1 MMLLRCDLRLV
12 RTTSLL
18 SLASVAGAL
27 VVVTG
32 PVDAQ
37 TRAFAASYGVWWA
50 GDSTAATFSAVV
62 RQPLFGPFSYSIGF
76 THLDD
81 AASPAS
87 RTNSGA
93 QFGLGIGQDGRGLY
107 ATGVAGAGVL
117 HRTREFDAL
126 WYAGLGY
133 AVRPLQNVSLALEAG
148 YRTEDRDMAGFWR
161 LHPDDRRGP
170 TLSASLSI
178 GLGGSRSTAPRPAAA
193 ARPDQPPSADDIHD
207 FARERGASGEAAR
220 VTTSVVETALGVMG
234 TPYRWGGSTE
244 NGFDCS
250 GLIQYAYGQ
259 HGIILPRVSRD
270 QMRMGSAVST
280 EVDGLRPGDLLG
292 FSVERTSTITH
303 IGLYIGDGQFIHSAS
318 DGVKLSSLTA
328 GDPDSQW
335 WQRRWVAA
343 RRIVD

>member
-1 MMLLRCDLRLV
+1 MRA
-12 RTTSLL
+12 TSLL
-18 SLASVAGAL
+18 SLASVTGAL

-37 TRAFAASYGVWWA
+37 TSTFAASYGVWRA

-62 RQPLFGPFSYSIGF
+62 RRPLFGPLSYSIGF

-81 AASPAS
+81 AASPAT
-87 RTNSGA
+87 RTHSGA
-93 QFGLGIGQDGRGLY
+93 QFGLGVGQNGRGLY
-107 ATGVAGAGVL
+107 VTGIVGAGML
-117 HRTREFDAL
+117 HRRREFDAL

-133 AVRPLQNVSLALEAG
+133 AVRPLNNVSLALEAG

-178 GLGGSRSTAPRPAAA
+178 GLGGSRSTAP
-193 ARPDQPPSADDIHD
+193 PDQPPSANDIHD
-207 FARERGASGEAAR
+207 LARERGASGEAAR
-220 VTTSVVETALGVMG
+220 VTTSIVETALGVMG
-234 TPYRWGGSTE
+234 TPYTWGGSTE

-259 HGIILPRVSRD
+259 HGIIMPRVSRA
-270 QMRMGSAVST
+270 QMRMGSAVSA
-280 EVDGLRPGDLLG
+280 EVDALRPGDLLG
-292 FSVERTSTITH
+292 FSVEGTGNISH
-303 IGLYIGDGQFIHSAS
+303 IGLYVGDGQFIHSAS

-328 GDPDSQW
+328 GDPDSRW

-343 RRIVD
+343 RRVVD

>member
-1 MMLLRCDLRLV
+1 M
-12 RTTSLL
+12 RTTSLV

-27 VVVTG
+27 VVITG
-32 PVDAQ
+32 VVEAQ
-37 TRAFAASYGVWWA
+37 RRAFAASYGVWRA

-93 QFGLGIGQDGRGLY
+93 QLGLGIGQDGHGLY
-107 ATGVAGAGVL
+107 ATGTVGAGML

-133 AVRPLQNVSLALEAG
+133 AVRPFQNLSLALEAG
-148 YRTEDRDMAGFWR
+148 YRTEDRDLAGFWR

-178 GLGGSRSTAPRPAAA
+178 GLGRSRSTATLPTIAAPPA
-193 ARPDQPPSADDIHD
+193 QPPSPDDIHG
-207 FARERGASGEAAR
+207 FARARGASGEAAR
-220 VTTSVVETALGVMG
+220 VTTSVVATALGVMG
-234 TPYRWGGSTE
+234 TPYLWGGTTE

-270 QMRMGSAVST
+270 QMRMGSAVSVQVT
-280 EVDGLRPGDLLG
+280 ALRPGDLLG
-292 FSVERTSTITH
+292 FSVERTSRITH
-303 IGLYIGDGQFIHSAS
+303 IGLYVGDGQFIHSAS
-318 DGVKLSSLTA
+318 SGVKLSSLTA
-328 GDPDSQW
+328 SDPDSRW
-335 WQRRWVAA
+335 WQQRWVAA